1 MQSCCYAHA
10 PRLSSAVSLLA
21 YPMSLTIVPIEL
33 SEANALVKRWHRH
46 HKEAQGHRFSIG
58 VYDTKKQE
66 LVGAA
71 IVGRPVARLV
81 NWRTTVEVVRLVSD
95 GTKNACSI
103 LYAASARV
111 AKELGYEK
119 IQTYILDTE
128 AGTSLLASGW
138 VCENKSAG
146 GGHGWHSRSG
156 RRDDQP
162 ENTKQRWVKVLRP
175 PMSREVMA
183 KANKRSHLTAGQL
196 PLLEVES
203 TPEVLSAS
211 MVLSAPSSG
220 R

>member
-1 MQSCCYAHA
+1 
-10 PRLSSAVSLLA
+10 
-21 YPMSLTIVPIEL
+21 MSLTIVPIEL

-128 AGTSLLASGW
+128 TGVSLLASGW
-138 VCENKSAG
+138 HCEAISTG
-146 GGHGWHSRSG
+146 GGNGWHSRPG

-162 ENTKQRWVKVLRP
+162 KNTKQRWVKILRSP
-175 PMSREVMA
+175 VSRPVVA
-183 KANKRSHLTAGQL
+183 KANTARTQTAGIL
-196 PLLEVES
+196 PLDGLLS
-203 TPEVLSAS
+203 TPEFFPVQE
-211 MVLSAPSSG
+211 G
-220 R
+220 DQ

>member
-1 MQSCCYAHA
+1 
-10 PRLSSAVSLLA
+10 
-21 YPMSLTIVPIEL
+21 MSLIIVHVEL
-33 SEANALVKRWHRH
+33 SEANAIVKRWHRH

-138 VCENKSAG
+138 ECESKTAG

-156 RRDDQP
+156 RRNDQP

-175 PMSREVMA
+175 PVSREVVA
-183 KANKRSHLTAGQL
+183 KANKSSHPTAGQL
-196 PLLEVES
+196 QILEVES
-203 TPEVLSAS
+203 IPEVLPAS
-211 MVLSAPSSG
+211 MILSTAG
-220 R
+220 RAKARDI

>member
-1 MQSCCYAHA
+1 
-10 PRLSSAVSLLA
+10 
-21 YPMSLTIVPIEL
+21 MSLRIVPIEL

-128 AGTSLLASGW
+128 TGVSLLASGW
-138 VCENKSAG
+138 QCENKSAG

-162 ENTKQRWVKVLRP
+162 ENTKQRWVKVLCP
-175 PMSREVMA
+175 PVSREVVA
-183 KANKRSHLTAGQL
+183 KANTARTQTAGQL
-196 PLLEVES
+196 PLENLLS
-203 TPEVLSAS
+203 HPEPDSAQEGYQP
-211 MVLSAPSSG
+211 PS
-220 R
+220 RR

>member
-1 MQSCCYAHA
+1 
-10 PRLSSAVSLLA
+10 
-21 YPMSLTIVPIEL
+21 
-33 SEANALVKRWHRH
+33 
-46 HKEAQGHRFSIG
+46 
-58 VYDTKKQE
+58 
-66 LVGAA
+66 
-71 IVGRPVARLV
+71 
-81 NWRTTVEVVRLVSD
+81 VRLVSD

-128 AGTSLLASGW
+128 TGTSLLASGW
-138 VCENKSAG
+138 ECESKSAG

-175 PMSREVMA
+175 PVSREIVA
-183 KANKRSHLTAGQL
+183 KANKRLHLTAGQL
-196 PLLEVES
+196 PLLAVES
-203 TPEVLSAS
+203 TPEVLPAS
-211 MVLSAPSSG
+211 MVLPTPSSG

>member
-1 MQSCCYAHA
+1 
-10 PRLSSAVSLLA
+10 
-21 YPMSLTIVPIEL
+21 MSLRIVPIEL

-128 AGTSLLASGW
+128 TGTSLLASGW
-138 VCENKSAG
+138 VCENKTAG

-162 ENTKQRWVKVLRP
+162 ENTKQRWSKFLNPPVSRDVVAKVN
-175 PMSREVMA
+175 
-183 KANKRSHLTAGQL
+183 KARNGKE
-196 PLLEVES
+196 PLAQRFS
-203 TPEVLSAS
+203 NFD
-211 MVLSAPSSG
+211 
-220 R
+220 

>member
-1 MQSCCYAHA
+1 
-10 PRLSSAVSLLA
+10 
-21 YPMSLTIVPIEL
+21 MSLRIVPIEL

-46 HKEAQGHRFSIG
+46 HKESQGHRFSIG
-58 VYDTKKQE
+58 AYDTKKQE
-66 LVGAA
+66 LVGAV

-128 AGTSLLASGW
+128 TGVSLLASGW
-138 VCENKSAG
+138 QCESQTAG

-156 RRDDQP
+156 RRNDQP
-162 ENTKQRWVKVLRP
+162 ENTKQRWSKVLNLP
-175 PMSREVMA
+175 VSREVVA
-183 KANKRSHLTAGQL
+183 KANKACSGQEPLAERLAGF
-196 PLLEVES
+196 E
-203 TPEVLSAS
+203 
-211 MVLSAPSSG
+211 
-220 R
+220 

>member
-1 MQSCCYAHA
+1 
-10 PRLSSAVSLLA
+10 
-21 YPMSLTIVPIEL
+21 MSLRIVPIEL

-66 LVGAA
+66 IVGAA

-138 VCENKSAG
+138 VCENKTSG
-146 GGHGWHSRSG
+146 GGHGWHNRPG

-162 ENTKQRWVKVLRP
+162 ENKKQRWVKVLN
-175 PMSREVMA
+175 SHVAREVVA
-183 KANKRSHLTAGQL
+183 KPNNASTRTAGTL
-196 PLLEVES
+196 PLNLPLFS
-203 TPEVLSAS
+203 PEDLPAS
-211 MVLSAPSSG
+211 EG
-220 R
+220 DR

>member
-1 MQSCCYAHA
+1 M
-10 PRLSSAVSLLA
+10 SSAVSLLA

>member
-1 MQSCCYAHA
+1 
-10 PRLSSAVSLLA
+10 
-21 YPMSLTIVPIEL
+21 MSLIIVPVEL

-128 AGTSLLASGW
+128 TGTSLLASGW
-138 VCENKSAG
+138 VCENKTAG

-175 PMSREVMA
+175 PVSREVVA

-203 TPEVLSAS
+203 TPEVLPAS
-211 MVLSAPSSG
+211 MVLPTPSSG

>member
-1 MQSCCYAHA
+1 
-10 PRLSSAVSLLA
+10 
-21 YPMSLTIVPIEL
+21 MSLIIVPIEL

-58 VYDTKKQE
+58 AYDTKKQE
-66 LVGAA
+66 LVGAV

-138 VCENKSAG
+138 ECESKSAG

-162 ENTKQRWVKVLRP
+162 ENTKQRWSKALNP
-175 PMSREVMA
+175 PVSRQVVA
-183 KANKRSHLTAGQL
+183 KPNNRSHLDVGDSPAQKAL
-196 PLLEVES
+196 F
-203 TPEVLSAS
+203 TPEADTAEGKLP
-211 MVLSAPSSG
+211 APAP
-220 R
+220 RR

>member
-1 MQSCCYAHA
+1 
-10 PRLSSAVSLLA
+10 
-21 YPMSLTIVPIEL
+21 MSLRIVPIEL

-138 VCENKSAG
+138 VCESKTA
-146 GGHGWHSRSG
+146 GGHGWHSRPG

-162 ENTKQRWVKVLRP
+162 ENTKQRWSKFLNPPVSRDVVAKVN
-175 PMSREVMA
+175 
-183 KANKRSHLTAGQL
+183 KARNGQE
-196 PLLEVES
+196 PLAQRFS
-203 TPEVLSAS
+203 NFD
-211 MVLSAPSSG
+211 
-220 R
+220 

>member
-1 MQSCCYAHA
+1 
-10 PRLSSAVSLLA
+10 
-21 YPMSLTIVPIEL
+21 MSLRIVPIEL

-46 HKEAQGHRFSIG
+46 HKEAQGHRYSIG

-128 AGTSLLASGW
+128 AGTSLPASGW

-162 ENTKQRWVKVLRP
+162 ENTKQRWVKVLCP
-175 PMSREVMA
+175 PVSREVVE
-183 KANKRSHLTAGQL
+183 KANTARTQTAGQL
-196 PLLEVES
+196 PLENLLS
-203 TPEVLSAS
+203 HPEPFPAQE
-211 MVLSAPSSG
+211 G
-220 R
+220 YQ

>member
-1 MQSCCYAHA
+1 
-10 PRLSSAVSLLA
+10 
-21 YPMSLTIVPIEL
+21 MSLRIVPIEL

-128 AGTSLLASGW
+128 TGVSLLASGW
-138 VCENKSAG
+138 HCEAISTG
-146 GGHGWHSRSG
+146 GGNGWHSRPG

-162 ENTKQRWVKVLRP
+162 KNTKQRWVKVLRP
-175 PMSREVMA
+175 PVSRPVVA
-183 KANKRSHLTAGQL
+183 KANTVRTQTAGIL
-196 PLLEVES
+196 PLDGLLS
-203 TPEVLSAS
+203 TPEFFPVQE
-211 MVLSAPSSG
+211 G
-220 R
+220 DQ

>member
-1 MQSCCYAHA
+1 
-10 PRLSSAVSLLA
+10 
-21 YPMSLTIVPIEL
+21 MSLIIVPIEL

-46 HKEAQGHRFSIG
+46 HKESQGHRFSIG
-58 VYDTKKQE
+58 AYDTKKQE
-66 LVGAA
+66 LVGAV

-103 LYAASARV
+103 LYAAAARV

-128 AGTSLLASGW
+128 TGTSLLASGW
-138 VCENKSAG
+138 ECESKSAG

-175 PMSREVMA
+175 PVFREVVT
-183 KANKRSHLTAGQL
+183 KANLVASL
-196 PLLEVES
+196 PLPLTPGDISQVE
-203 TPEVLSAS
+203 
-211 MVLSAPSSG
+211 M
-220 R
+220 

>member
-1 MQSCCYAHA
+1 
-10 PRLSSAVSLLA
+10 
-21 YPMSLTIVPIEL
+21 MSLTIVPIEL

-58 VYDTKKQE
+58 VYDTKKQK

-128 AGTSLLASGW
+128 TGTSLLASGW
-138 VCENKSAG
+138 VCENKAAG

-175 PMSREVMA
+175 PVSREVVA
-183 KANKRSHLTAGQL
+183 KANTARTQTAGQL
-196 PLLEVES
+196 PLENLLS
-203 TPEVLSAS
+203 HPEPFPAQE
-211 MVLSAPSSG
+211 G
-220 R
+220 YQ

>member
-1 MQSCCYAHA
+1 
-10 PRLSSAVSLLA
+10 
-21 YPMSLTIVPIEL
+21 MSLRIVPIEL

-46 HKEAQGHRFSIG
+46 HKESQGHRFSIG
-58 VYDTKKQE
+58 AYDTKKQE
-66 LVGAA
+66 LVGAV

-128 AGTSLLASGW
+128 TGVSLLASGW
-138 VCENKSAG
+138 VCENKNAG

-162 ENTKQRWVKVLRP
+162 ENTKQRWSKVLNP
-175 PMSREVMA
+175 PVSREVVA
-183 KANKRSHLTAGQL
+183 KANTARTRQGDSFAQNSL
-196 PLLEVES
+196 FTLEAES
-203 TPEVLSAS
+203 AKENVPTPS
-211 MVLSAPSSG
+211 PCG
-220 R
+220 

>member
-1 MQSCCYAHA
+1 
-10 PRLSSAVSLLA
+10 
-21 YPMSLTIVPIEL
+21 MSLRIVPIEL

-138 VCENKSAG
+138 ICENKTAG

-156 RRDDQP
+156 RRNDQP
-162 ENTKQRWVKVLRP
+162 ENTKQRWVKVLCP
-175 PMSREVMA
+175 PVSREVVA
-183 KANKRSHLTAGQL
+183 KANTARTRQGDSFTQNSL
-196 PLLEVES
+196 FEAIPAKEDAP
-203 TPEVLSAS
+203 TPF
-211 MVLSAPSSG
+211 PCG
-220 R
+220 

>member
-1 MQSCCYAHA
+1 
-10 PRLSSAVSLLA
+10 
-21 YPMSLTIVPIEL
+21 MSLRIVPIEL

-71 IVGRPVARLV
+71 IIGRPVARLV

-138 VCENKSAG
+138 FCENKTAG

-162 ENTKQRWVKVLRP
+162 ENTKQRWVKVLCP
-175 PMSREVMA
+175 PVSREVVA
-183 KANKRSHLTAGQL
+183 KANIARTRQGDSFAQNSLFT
-196 PLLEVES
+196 LEAIPAKEDVP
-203 TPEVLSAS
+203 TPS
-211 MVLSAPSSG
+211 PCG
-220 R
+220 

>member
-1 MQSCCYAHA
+1 
-10 PRLSSAVSLLA
+10 
-21 YPMSLTIVPIEL
+21 MSLRIVPIEL

-138 VCENKSAG
+138 VCENKTAG

-162 ENTKQRWVKVLRP
+162 ENTKQRWVKVLCP
-175 PMSREVMA
+175 PVSREVVA
-183 KANKRSHLTAGQL
+183 KANTARTRQGDSFAQNSL
-196 PLLEVES
+196 F
-203 TPEVLSAS
+203 TPEAIPAKEDVPT
-211 MVLSAPSSG
+211 PSPCG
-220 R
+220 

>member
-1 MQSCCYAHA
+1 
-10 PRLSSAVSLLA
+10 
-21 YPMSLTIVPIEL
+21 MSLTIVPIEL

-103 LYAASARV
+103 LYAASARI

-128 AGTSLLASGW
+128 TGVSLLASGW
-138 VCENKSAG
+138 
-146 GGHGWHSRSG
+146 HSRPG

-162 ENTKQRWVKVLRP
+162 KNTKQRWVKVLRP
-175 PMSREVMA
+175 PVSREVVA
-183 KANKRSHLTAGQL
+183 KANTACTQTAGQL
-196 PLLEVES
+196 PLENLLS
-203 TPEVLSAS
+203 HPEPFPAQEGDTQ
-211 MVLSAPSSG
+211 PS
-220 R
+220 RRW